1 MKIAWVTP
9 LGVRSAIAEYSINVA
24 EALSKTSG
32 IRVLASDPP
41 PWRNTSLPSSP
52 LGAVSTR
59 ELTTFDVRIYNMGDH
74 AAFHSRAYEAS
85 RRAPGYCVLHDRSYQ
100 SLFAS
105 MFLHTSATPKGY
117 LDLMSRHYGEEGRQ
131 AATASIRAM
140 REPVWE
146 SAGEGLRFPLEEEL
160 LAGALGAVVHSE
172 DHRRSLA
179 ARWWGPVGR
188 IHFPAYRKTE
198 APTQRG
204 ASGER
209 TTLVTVGHLNPNK
222 QIHRVIEAFSKDDVL
237 RTQARYVAA
246 GPENE
251 RYVGQL
257 SQLVRERGLEGTV
270 EVRPGF
276 MSPDEINR
284 LCTEADV
291 FVNLREPVSES
302 ASASLME
309 QLASGTAIVASDNGC
324 RAELPEG
331 AVVKV
336 PEGDDERLTEAL
348 RRLVADEKLRS
359 SVGLEG
365 WRFAM
370 SQTVELAAADYVRF
384 LEEAPHWKP
393 ALDLADRV
401 GKELAAMG
409 VTTASPSLRRISAQI
424 ASIGLRR

>member
-1 MKIAWVTP
+1 MRIAWVTP
-9 LGVRSAIAEYSINVA
+9 LGVQSAIAEYSINVA
-24 EALSKTSG
+24 EALSKTSD
-32 IRVLASDPP
+32 IRVLASDSP
-41 PWRNTSLPSSP
+41 PWRNTSLPRSP
-52 LGAVSTR
+52 LRSITTG
-59 ELTTFDVRIYNMGDH
+59 ELTTFDVRFYNMGDH

-105 MFLHTSATPKGY
+105 MFLHTSATPQKY
-117 LDLMSRHYGEEGRQ
+117 LDVMARHYGDEGRQ
-131 AATASIRAM
+131 AATASIRA
-140 REPVWE
+140 RRGPVWE
-146 SAGEGLRFPLEEEL
+146 SADESLRFPLEEEL

-172 DHRRSLA
+172 GHRRSLA

-188 IHFPAYRKTE
+188 VHFPAYRKTE
-198 APTQRG
+198 APTRKG
-204 ASGER
+204 TSGER
-209 TTLVTVGHLNPNK
+209 TTLVTLGHLNPNK
-222 QIHRVIEAFSKDDVL
+222 QIHRVIDAISNDDLL
-237 RTQARYVAA
+237 RTQARYIAA

-251 RYVGQL
+251 RYVGEL
-257 SQLVRERGLEGTV
+257 AQLVRERGLEGTV
-270 EVRPGF
+270 EIRPGF

-291 FVNLREPVSES
+291 FVNLREPASES

-309 QLASGTAIVASDNGC
+309 QLAYGRAIVASDNGC

-336 PEGDDERLTEAL
+336 PEGHDERLTDAL

-359 SVGLEG
+359 TIGLAG

-384 LEEAPHWKP
+384 LEEAPRWKP

-409 VTTASPSLRRISAQI
+409 VTTASPSLRRISTHI
-424 ASIGLRR
+424 ASIGSGR